1 MLNAENLRDAEQR
14 RFAWRCRRGLLELD
28 IVLQQFVS
36 SGFNSLN
43 MGELQVFDDMLA
55 LPDNAF
61 WDLINTSKSLSK
73 TGLPDSEA
81 ATNVLQMLRAVRLNH
96 QEAK

>member
-36 SGFNSLN
+36 SRFNSLN

-55 LPDNAF
+55 LPDNTF
-61 WDLINTSKSLSK
+61 WDLINASKSLKKS
-73 TGLPDSEA
+73 GLPDTEA
-81 ATNVLQMLRAVRLNH
+81 ATNVLAMLRAVRLNH
-96 QEAK
+96 QEAQ